1 MLSIMKVQ
9 KENPRTMWGL
19 LRLRSSSQMSYLLSP
34 NVINGHK
41 RVSRLT
47 YAYAQP
53 PSFELDIDPWPE
65 TARHQVVVDVQ
76 QAI

>member
-1 MLSIMKVQ
+1 
-9 KENPRTMWGL
+9 
-19 LRLRSSSQMSYLLSP
+19 MSYLLSP